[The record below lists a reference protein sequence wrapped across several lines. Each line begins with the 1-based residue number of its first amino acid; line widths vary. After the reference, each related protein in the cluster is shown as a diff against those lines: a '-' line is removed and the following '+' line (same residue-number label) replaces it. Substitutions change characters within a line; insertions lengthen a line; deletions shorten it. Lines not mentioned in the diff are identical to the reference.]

1 MRTFA
6 TEPSLENKNTEDKKK
21 MLEKE
26 NAEECFGENMRYKD
40 EVKKF
45 KVQDMKLMMH
55 MHEGRYGA
63 GGHDALEINLSDA
76 KAVKYSNS
84 IMTSDN
90 KSYKHVD
97 LNVPEIAEKME
108 SLDGSSIE

>member
-1 MRTFA
+1 MTTFA
-6 TEPSLENKNTEDKKK
+6 TKPSLENQNAEDKKK
-21 MLEKE
+21 RLEKE
-26 NAEECFGENMRYKD
+26 NAEEWYDENMRYKD

-45 KVQDMKLMMH
+45 KVQDTKSMMH
-55 MHEGRYGA
+55 MHDGRYSA
-63 GGHDALEINLSDA
+63 DRHNALEINLSDA

-84 IMTSDN
+84 IITSDN

-97 LNVPEIAEKME
+97 LNVPEITEKME